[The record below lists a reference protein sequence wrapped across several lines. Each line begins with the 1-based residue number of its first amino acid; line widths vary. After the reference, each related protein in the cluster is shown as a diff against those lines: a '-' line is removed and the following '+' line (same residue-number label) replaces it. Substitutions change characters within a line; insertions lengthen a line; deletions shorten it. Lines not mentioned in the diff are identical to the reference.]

1 MKQLL
6 KGQEIEIISDRREE
20 RCEFMLGWKKS
31 AFTRLNWPITGEIIQ
46 WYEVSE
52 VEWIFSLR
60 LKWKNFP
67 NYIKSKIENIKLRWN
82 LQEKVIGKCIE
93 EKTKDYFICRFK
105 RKHSVDS
112 KKKSFEYS
120 PLQY

>member
-1 MKQLL
+1 MK
-6 KGQEIEIISDRREE
+6 R
-20 RCEFMLGWKKS
+20 KS
-31 AFTRLNWPITGEIIQ
+31 LP
-46 WYEVSE
+46 
-52 VEWIFSLR
+52 
-60 LKWKNFP
+60 KD
-67 NYIKSKIENIKLRWN
+67 IKSKIENTKLRWN